1 MSNELIDL
9 SSQQL
14 RDKLINSKN
23 PDEIDDIVKIF
34 NLNLKKRELIRADI
48 YSELQDKVTDQ
59 IGKRIEKNSDT
70 FSNKDLLEYMTAI
83 QNILNKQD
91 KEETKIPT
99 IAIQNNL
106 TINQDAELSKESRDK
121 IKDAIQAIL
130 AKQNQLLDSN
140 NINEGEVIN

>member
-48 YSELQDKVTDQ
+48 YSEL
-59 IGKRIEKNSDT
+59 
-70 FSNKDLLEYMTAI
+70 
-83 QNILNKQD
+83 
-91 KEETKIPT
+91 
-99 IAIQNNL
+99 
-106 TINQDAELSKESRDK
+106 
-121 IKDAIQAIL
+121 
-130 AKQNQLLDSN
+130 
-140 NINEGEVIN
+140 